1 MAAESMQDIR
11 RRIKSVTGTEHITR
25 AMKLVSSSKLRKA
38 RKIFDASQEYVHF
51 VTATIQ
57 QIFNNADHVP
67 PEYLEG
73 SREVKN
79 TCYIVVTS
87 SRGLCGGFNSNVLKQ
102 AHQLIKAEPDYPKIV
117 AVGSKGLE
125 YFQQNGYP
133 ILEEYMD
140 PPEDIS
146 FLESHEISRPII
158 ERYDSGEFDRVVLV
172 STKLINALEQ
182 EVKAV
187 TLLPFSIEH
196 DPDVP
201 KLVKQVEYEPSEAA
215 VFNYLV
221 PKYVEIMIYGAI
233 VESATCEHAARRMAM
248 ENATKSAD
256 DMLAALSLSYN
267 RARQEAITNELSEI
281 VGGSEALK

>member
-11 RRIKSVTGTEHITR
+11 RRIKSVSGTEHITR

-51 VTATIQ
+51 VTSTIQ

-67 PEYLEG
+67 PEYLAG

-87 SRGLCGGFNSNVLKQ
+87 SRGLCGGFNSNVIKV
-102 AHQLIKAEPDYPKIV
+102 AHKLIKAEPDYPKIV

-125 YFQQNGYP
+125 YFQHNGYP

-158 ERYDSGEFDRVVLV
+158 ERYESGEFDRVVLV

-201 KLVKQVEYEPSEAA
+201 KLVKQVEYEPSEAE

-221 PKYVEIMIYGAI
+221 PKYVEIMIYGAV

>member
-11 RRIKSVTGTEHITR
+11 RRIRSVNSTEHITR

-38 RKIFDASQEYVHF
+38 RKIFDSSQEYVHY
-51 VTATIQ
+51 VAATIQ
-57 QIFNNADHVP
+57 QIFNNTDEVP
-67 PEYLEG
+67 REYLEG
-73 SREVKN
+73 TRKIEN

-87 SRGLCGGFNSNVLKQ
+87 CRGLCGGFNNNVIRES
-102 AHQLIKAEPDYPKIV
+102 HRLIKEEPDYPQIV
-117 AVGSKGLE
+117 AIGTKGRD
-125 YFQQNGYP
+125 YYKKNGYS
-133 ILEEYMD
+133 IWEEYVL

-146 FLESHEISRPII
+146 FVETHEISKPII
-158 ERYDSGEFDRVVLV
+158 EAFDAGKIDRVMLV
-172 STKLINALEQ
+172 STKLVNAIEQ
-182 EVKAV
+182 RVEARQ
-187 TLLPFSIEH
+187 LLPFHIEH

-201 KLVKQVEYEPSEAA
+201 KYVKEMEYEPSAAA

-233 VESATCEHAARRMAM
+233 VESATCEHAARRLAM
-248 ENATKSAD
+248 ENATNAAD
-256 DMLAALSLSYN
+256 DMLNALSLSYN